1 MKAAKINVLFV
12 SSWYPTQDKPT
23 AGNFV
28 QKHAEAAAHFAS
40 VDVLHVAF
48 DRSLKTKFE
57 YQKEEKNNITSH
69 LVYIRPPG
77 IKCSLIKTIKY
88 IKAYFYG
95 YKMIYGHQGK
105 PDIIHANVLMPVGL
119 IAFLFHLFKKVPYV
133 ITEHWTGYL
142 PQDPNKPG
150 WRLCLFR
157 FFAKKAARL
166 MPVTAH
172 LVNAMKKSG
181 IKGNYT
187 VVPNV
192 VDTRLFL
199 PANAQTDKVK
209 RIIHV
214 SSLLDQ
220 QKNFS
225 GILLA
230 LSLLAEKRDD
240 FVLEVVSD
248 GDFEQFA
255 RKYQKLNISHKLFFH
270 GRKNTGEVAAM
281 MQRAD
286 FLLLFSNYENF
297 PCVIAEAMACGL
309 PVLSSEV
316 GGIAEHIGPARGL
329 LTEAQNIDALVL
341 QLDQMLD
348 TCRSYDKNAIRAYAE
363 KHFAYEVVGK
373 QFLEIYNQVICS

>member
-1 MKAAKINVLFV
+1 MEAAKINVLFV
-12 SSWYPTQDKPT
+12 SSWYPTRDKPT

-28 QKHAEAAAHFAS
+28 QKHAEAVALYAS

-48 DRSLKTKFE
+48 DKSLKKKYE
-57 YQKEEKNNITSH
+57 YQKEEKSKVTSH
-69 LVYIRPPG
+69 LLYIRPP
-77 IKCSLIKTIKY
+77 SLRCPFIKTLKFIKG
-88 IKAYFYG
+88 YFHG
-95 YKMIYGHQGK
+95 YKMIYGHQEK
-105 PDIIHANVLMPVGL
+105 PGVIHANVLIPVGL
-119 IAFLFHLFKKVPYV
+119 IAFLLHLAKKIPYV

-150 WRLCLFR
+150 WRLWFFR
-157 FFAKKAARL
+157 FFAKRSGRL
-166 MPVTAH
+166 MPVTEH
-172 LVNAMKKSG
+172 LVAAMKKSG
-181 IKGNYT
+181 VQANYT

-199 PANAQTDKVK
+199 PSDVHSGQVK
-209 RIIHV
+209 HIVHV

-240 FVLEVVSD
+240 FVLDVVSD

-255 RKYQKLNISHKLFFH
+255 RKYEKLNITHKLVFH
-270 GRKNTGEVAAM
+270 GRRNTDEVAAII
-281 MQRAD
+281 RRGD

-309 PVLSSEV
+309 PVLSSDV
-316 GGIAEHIGPARGL
+316 GGIAEHISPANGL
-329 LTEAQNIDALVL
+329 LVEAQNIDAFVV
-341 QLDQMLD
+341 QLNRMLD
-348 TCRSYDKNAIRAYAE
+348 TCRSYDKNSIRDYAE

-373 QFLEIYNQVICS
+373 QFFEIYKQVICS